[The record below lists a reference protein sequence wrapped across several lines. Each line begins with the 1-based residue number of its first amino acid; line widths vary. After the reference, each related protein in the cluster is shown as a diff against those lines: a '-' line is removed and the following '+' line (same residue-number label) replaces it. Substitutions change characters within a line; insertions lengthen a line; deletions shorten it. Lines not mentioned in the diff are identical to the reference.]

1 MTSHMTSPGERF
13 SNLSDVADAIQALAA
28 ICGYHPPGDTS
39 DFEDFLKEI
48 RQLTVEW
55 NSEERNEKLSFLLQ
69 HRKTVL
75 VFIASSLGLKRS
87 GTKAALADS
96 IISRLSV
103 SHQQVNPN
111 TTGVSHSAF
120 KSSSTLPSVR
130 VVCGEVLYLHK
141 KTESTGIVFGE
152 VEKTIL
158 SYPFTQ
164 VENQFMRI
172 LGPPLNDGK
181 GLAWFSSVALEIG
194 AKSVPIYFTVTH
206 NWKESCIVLRCLR
219 VDLSVPLH
227 MWKNE
232 WPFPVV
238 AQVNGY
244 QMKLKTAT
252 RYTNGKIFGV
262 DGATDISDYVRKDS
276 SSNKVVLYRP
286 SSTSDHSNVKVEYIL
301 FAQPAYIYSD
311 GDIVN
316 NISSNSWSRFL
327 QRIRHMGSVPY
338 IDYTKVSKLEWFQ
351 LYIINYMAAEELELE
366 QFQVSLRCPLSLI
379 PLKLPALSVFCKHMQ
394 CFDLSAFLSF
404 TRNNLRFLCPIC
416 SICVCWDELL
426 ICPFI
431 LEMISTCPDSKA
443 LTICSDGSFQ
453 VIKEENEEELLFSNH
468 HNNNNNNNSCHNS
481 TRNHSLV
488 EDIIDLSDDEE

>member
-1 MTSHMTSPGERF
+1 MTFHMTTSGERV
-13 SNLSDVADAIQALAA
+13 SNLSDVAEAIQVLAA
-28 ICGYHPPGDTS
+28 ICGYRSPGDTAG
-39 DFEDFLKEI
+39 FEEFLKEI
-48 RQLTVEW
+48 RQFTADW
-55 NSEERNEKLSFLLQ
+55 DSEEQNEKVSILLQ

-103 SHQQVNPN
+103 SRQRVNTSLVSRPSSN
-111 TTGVSHSAF
+111 TSN
-120 KSSSTLPSVR
+120 TLPSVR
-130 VVCGEVLYLHK
+130 VVCGEVLYLHR

-152 VEKTIL
+152 VEKRIM

-172 LGPPLNDGK
+172 LGSPLNDGK
-181 GLAWFSSVALEIG
+181 GMAWFSSVALEIG
-194 AKSVPIYFTVTH
+194 TKSVPLYFSVPYH
-206 NWKESCIVLRCLR
+206 WRDSSIVLRCLR

-232 WPFPVV
+232 WPFPVI

-244 QMKLKTAT
+244 QMRLKTAT

-262 DGATDISDYVRKDS
+262 DGATDISEHVRKDN
-276 SSNKVVLYRP
+276 SSNKVVVFRP
-286 SSTSDHSNVKVEYIL
+286 STSDASNVKVEYIL

-311 GDIVN
+311 GDIIN
-316 NISSNSWSRFL
+316 NISMNSWSRFL
-327 QRIRHMGSVPY
+327 QRIRHMGNIPY
-338 IDYTKVSKLEWFQ
+338 LDDTQVSKLEWFQ
-351 LYIINYMAAEELELE
+351 LYIMNYMAAEELELE
-366 QFQVSLRCPLSLI
+366 QFQVSLRCPLSLV
-379 PLKLPALSVFCKHMQ
+379 PLKLPTLSIFCKHMQ

-404 TRNNLRFLCPIC
+404 SRNNLRFLCPIC
-416 SICVCWDELL
+416 SIYVCWDELL

-431 LEMISTCPDSKA
+431 LEMISSYPDSKA

-453 VIKEENEEELLFSNH
+453 IIKEDNEEEPSNH
-468 HNNNNNNNSCHNS
+468 HSRLSAIATN
-481 TRNHSLV
+481 
-488 EDIIDLSDDEE
+488 EEIIDLSDDE